1 MLFGGIVLSGPTGR
15 AGFVRVFLEGGGG
28 GDALERGL
36 GSSKFSRVVAKP
48 LLAVGKA
55 VDRPVRA
62 GVNRLEDRW
71 GRKGGGGCS
80 IRVHLAN
87 YGGHSAVWTQH
98 RAVKQGRPAGSFGT
112 TDQRR
117 GRGCSDV
124 RTESTG
130 RVWALSGER
139 PHRDLPTARVRGNV
153 KASW

>member
-28 GDALERGL
+28 DALKRGL

-71 GRKGGGGCS
+71 GRKGGGGVPSVCTWP
-80 IRVHLAN
+80 IMGAIQPCGPN
-87 YGGHSAVWTQH
+87 
-98 RAVKQGRPAGSFGT
+98 
-112 TDQRR
+112 
-117 GRGCSDV
+117 
-124 RTESTG
+124 TE
-130 RVWALSGER
+130 
-139 PHRDLPTARVRGNV
+139 P
-153 KASW
+153 